1 MTEFRQYRFGL
12 FLLALV
18 MASAGGQV
26 RAQENLPGAST
37 SPVIVDRKQA
47 ARLAIAVPPP
57 EYPAIAKVNYLAG
70 RVQLELTVD
79 EAGKVTHAHVLQGN
93 AILADSALKAA
104 RQWVYH
110 PLATA
115 AGPSGFIT
123 TVEMRFTLDYRDS
136 SLTPQQAERDLAR
149 QIKPPK
155 VVRPEEDARAHV
167 EDVVHLRL
175 LVNDQGEVDDLE
187 ISSLSRDQGEAA
199 RETIR
204 GWTFHPAHWGT
215 LPIASYLDVDVPVST
230 PSLAQAA
237 VSANH

>member
-1 MTEFRQYRFGL
+1 MPI
-12 FLLALV
+12 V
-18 MASAGGQV
+18 M
-26 RAQENLPGAST
+26 
-37 SPVIVDRKQA
+37 DRKQA
-47 ARLAIAVPPP
+47 ARLVLSQPAP
-57 EYPAIAKVNYLAG
+57 EYPPVAKVNYLEG

-79 EAGKVTHAHVLQGN
+79 DAGKVVNAHVLQGN
-93 AILADSALKAA
+93 AIFADSALKAT

-115 AGPSGFIT
+115 SGPSGFIT
-123 TVEMRFTLDYRDS
+123 TVELKFNLDYRES
-136 SLTPQQAERDLAR
+136 SLTPQQAERDFVR

-155 VVRPEEDARAHV
+155 VVRPEDEHA

-187 ISSLSRDQGEAA
+187 ISPMGRDQCEAA

-215 LPIASYLDVDVPVST
+215 LPIASYLDVDVPVSA
-230 PSLAQAA
+230 PSLAQAT